1 MTRRDLVV
9 GLDIGTSKV
18 AAVVG
23 QSKSG
28 GGFDIIGVGT
38 SPAAGMRRGVVVDID
53 SMVQSITEACQ
64 SAERM
69 AGISIKSVHVAAGGP
84 HLATTNNRGVVAVS
98 REDREITA
106 EDQARVLE
114 AARVLSMPS
123 DREVVHVLPRQF
135 IVDGYEGVR
144 DPVGMVGVRLE
155 VEALIV
161 TGAITS
167 LQNMLRCVYK
177 AGLDVEDVV
186 LSVLASGE
194 TVLHASEKDLGVVLV
209 DIGAGTTDVAIFD
222 QGSLWQ
228 AGVIPVGAGYITNDI
243 AVGLRTPV
251 QQAET
256 VKVMHGLAQ
265 VAASKDDLFFD
276 VPAMTGDGE
285 RQISQSMLA
294 TIIEAR
300 VHELLDLVQ
309 QKIKLFG
316 FPHVL
321 PAGMVLTGGG
331 SRLAG
336 MSAAAY
342 DYLDMPVRVGSPKVA
357 GGLDDIVRDPGL
369 ACGVG
374 LVARALDGKGART
387 AMPESGNRLREWVA
401 AVKEWFREFL

>member
-1 MTRRDLVV
+1 MTRRDCVV

-23 QSKSG
+23 QATG
-28 GGFDIIGVGT
+28 EGGFDIIGVGT
-38 SPAAGMRRGVVVDID
+38 SPATGMRRGVVVDID
-53 SMVQSITEACQ
+53 STVASIIEACQ
-64 SAERM
+64 QAERM
-69 AGISIKSVHVAAGGP
+69 AGVSIKSVQVAVGGS
-84 HLATTNNRGVVAVS
+84 HLTTTNNRGVVAVS

-106 EDQARVLE
+106 EDQARVLG

-135 IVDGYEGVR
+135 LVDGYEGVR

-177 AGLDVEDVV
+177 AGLDVDEVV

-194 TVLHASEKDLGVVLV
+194 AVLHASEKDLGVVLV

-228 AGVIPVGAGYITNDI
+228 AGVIPIGAGYITNDI

-251 QQAET
+251 QQAEAI
-256 VKVMHGLAQ
+256 KVMHGLAQ
-265 VAASKDDLFFD
+265 VAASKDDVFFD
-276 VPAMTGDGE
+276 IPAMTGDGE

-300 VHELLDLVQ
+300 VQELLDLVE

-321 PAGMVLTGGG
+321 PAGIVFTGGG

-336 MSAAAY
+336 LTAAAHEH
-342 DYLDMPVRVGSPKVA
+342 LDMPVRLGSPLVT

-369 ACGVG
+369 SCGAG
-374 LVARALDGKGART
+374 LVGRALRGKAHR
-387 AMPESGNRLREWVA
+387 RLSSEGGRLQEWFT